1 MQDVEDLYPL
11 SPLQE
16 GLLFHS
22 LSDPTSRMYFNQT
35 LATLRGDLDV
45 DAFRRA
51 WATVV
56 DHHPILRTFFVW
68 EGVEQPVQ
76 VVKRSAEMPLE
87 VQDWRGCSAEER
99 ESRIEELRRAD
110 LERGFDLSQA
120 PLMRAVLMRTADD
133 SHDLFWSFHHI
144 LMDGWSMFHVLGQM
158 FGAYDALAADK
169 PFEVE
174 TSRPYRDY
182 IRWLKQQSL
191 PRAEAFWRENLA
203 GFTATT
209 PLPTDS
215 LPASDEGAGAGEEDF
230 ESLSALVPA
239 ETTTALSALASKHR
253 LTLNTILQGSWAL
266 LLSRTSGENDVLF
279 GSVVSGRPPDLDG
292 VEGMVG
298 LFINSL
304 PVRVRVPAG
313 ATTSSWLSGLQA
325 EQAVLRDF
333 EYSPLVEVQGWS
345 DVPRGTSLFES
356 LFLFENYHKDTPLEE
371 MCRSLQVS
379 DIRWYERH
387 NFPIAAVA
395 IPGPEEL
402 ELRIIHQTHRFS
414 EQAVQRMLGHWRTLL
429 EGMVADPDAEL
440 ADLPILTAE
449 EREQLVTT
457 WNDTGSDYPRNAT
470 IHGLFEEQAA
480 RTPDAVAL
488 RSQGE
493 SMSYGELNRRSNQ
506 LAHHLRGL
514 GVGPEVQVG
523 LCLERSFEL
532 MVAILGI
539 LKAGGAYVSLDPD
552 YPRDR
557 LSLMLTE
564 TATPVLLTQQSLAT
578 SLPAHDARV
587 IPLDTGWDAIAGE
600 SEENPN
606 AGAGAEDLAY
616 VIYTSGS
623 TGRPKGTCVPH
634 RAVVRLVR
642 DTNFAQLD
650 ASQVFL
656 QFATV
661 SFDASTLELWGS
673 LLNGARLVLFPAGTP
688 SLEDLERVLREEGVT
703 ILWLTAGLFHQMME
717 QRPGGL
723 SGLKQLL
730 VGGDVLSVPHVRT
743 ALETLDGCTVI
754 NGYGPT
760 ENTTFTCCYPMTDP
774 AQVGRSVPIGR
785 PIANTTVYILDD
797 RMRPVPVGVTGTL
810 YTGGDGLARGYLDR
824 PELTDERFV
833 PDPFG
838 PPGARLYDTG
848 DRARWRAD
856 GIIEFLGRDDHQVKV
871 RGFRIELGEIEV
883 TLGHHGAVR
892 DAVVMAREDTP
903 GDKRLVAYVVCD
915 TGAAPGADQMR
926 AFLREQ
932 LPEYMIPTAF
942 VTLDAFPLTS
952 NGKVDRRALPTPEG
966 GRPELETAFAAPTA
980 DIERAIADIWQQ
992 TLGVDQVGV
1001 NDNFFDLG
1009 GHSLHL
1015 IRVHGRLK
1023 EDLGRDIPMV
1033 DMFRFPTVSALA
1045 EHLGSDGDAGD
1056 DGPADATEKIEA
1068 GKTRLARLAQRR
1080 KRRDG

>member
-45 DAFRRA
+45 EAFRRA

-68 EGVEQPVQ
+68 EGVENPVQ

-87 VQDWRGCSAEER
+87 VLDWRGCSAEER
-99 ESRIEELRRAD
+99 ETRIEELRRAD
-110 LERGFDLSQA
+110 LARGFDLSQA

-144 LMDGWSMFHVLGQM
+144 LMDGWSMFHVLGQV
-158 FGAYDALAADK
+158 FGAYDALAAGQ
-169 PFEVE
+169 PFEADV
-174 TSRPYRDY
+174 SRPYRDY
-182 IRWLKQQSL
+182 IRWMKQQSL

-203 GFTATT
+203 GFTAPT
-209 PLPTDS
+209 PLPVDSAAAADTD
-215 LPASDEGAGAGEEDF
+215 AGTGAEDF
-230 ESLSALVPA
+230 ESLSEHLPA
-239 ETTTALSALASKHR
+239 DTTAALSALAAEHH

-266 LLSRTSGENDVLF
+266 LLARAAGEDDVLF

-292 VEGMVG
+292 VESMVG

-304 PVRVRVPAG
+304 PVRVRVPAD
-313 ATTSSWLSGLQA
+313 ATTASWLSGLQA
-325 EQAVLRDF
+325 EQAALRDF

-345 DVPRGTSLFES
+345 DVPRGNALFES

-371 MCRSLQVS
+371 MCRSLRIR
-379 DIRWYERH
+379 DIRWFERH

-395 IPGPEEL
+395 IPGPERL
-402 ELRIIHQTHRFS
+402 ELRIIHQTSRFS
-414 EQAVQRMLGHWRTLL
+414 GDAVRRMLGHWRTLL
-429 EGMVADPDAEL
+429 TGMVANPDAAL
-440 ADLPILTAE
+440 ADLPMLTDE

-457 WNDTGSDYPRNAT
+457 WNETGSDYPRDAT
-470 IHGLFEEQAA
+470 IHGLFEEQVA
-480 RTPDAVAL
+480 RDPDAVAL
-488 RSQGE
+488 RLDGASL
-493 SMSYGELNRRSNQ
+493 SYGELNRRANQ

-523 LCLERSFEL
+523 MCLERSFEM
-532 MVAILGI
+532 MVALLGI

-557 LSLMLTE
+557 LALMLTE
-564 TATPVLLTQQSLAT
+564 TATPVLLTQDSLADA
-578 SLPAHDARV
+578 LPAHDARV
-587 IPLDTGWDAIAGE
+587 IRLDTEWDAIAGE
-600 SEENPN
+600 SAENPD
-606 AGAGAEDLAY
+606 AGATAESLAY

-642 DTNFAQLD
+642 DTNFARLD

-673 LLNGARLVLFPAGTP
+673 LLNGARLVLFPAGAP
-688 SLEDLERVLREEGVT
+688 SLEDLERVLRDEGVT

-723 SGLKQLL
+723 SGLEQLL
-730 VGGDVLSVPHVRT
+730 VGGDVLSVPHVRQ
-743 ALETLDGCTVI
+743 AIETLDGCTVI

-797 RMRPVPVGVTGTL
+797 RMRPVPIGVVGTL
-810 YTGGDGLARGYLDR
+810 YTGGDGLARGYLHR
-824 PELTDERFV
+824 PELTAERFV
-833 PDPFG
+833 SDPFG
-838 PPGARLYDTG
+838 PPGSRLYDTG

-856 GIIEFLGRDDHQVKV
+856 GIIEFLGRDDFQVKV

-883 TLGHHGAVR
+883 PATARSIGAR
-892 DAVVMAREDTP
+892 SRRPRARAPSWRRSTP
-903 GDKRLVAYVVCD
+903 RPRARSRAPSPASGSRRSAS
-915 TGAAPGADQMR
+915 AASAC
-926 AFLREQ
+926 
-932 LPEYMIPTAF
+932 T
-942 VTLDAFPLTS
+942 TTS
-952 NGKVDRRALPTPEG
+952 S
-966 GRPELETAFAAPTA
+966 
-980 DIERAIADIWQQ
+980 I
-992 TLGVDQVGV
+992 
-1001 NDNFFDLG
+1001 
-1009 GHSLHL
+1009 
-1015 IRVHGRLK
+1015 
-1023 EDLGRDIPMV
+1023 
-1033 DMFRFPTVSALA
+1033 SA
-1045 EHLGSDGDAGD
+1045 G
-1056 DGPADATEKIEA
+1056 
-1068 GKTRLARLAQRR
+1068 TRCT
-1080 KRRDG
+1080 